1 MKNNNNNNEIATI
14 PSEDSSNE
22 NFIDIVAPKTIAS
35 ITLCGAMKL
44 TITDVMNWDPP
55 TEEQI
60 KNLKKTFN
68 IDVKIYNEGD
78 E

>member
-1 MKNNNNNNEIATI
+1 MKNNNNNEIATI
-14 PSEDSSNE
+14 PSEN
-22 NFIDIVAPKTIAS
+22 NNRVLDIAAPKTIAS
-35 ITLCGAMKL
+35 ITLCGAMRL
-44 TITDVMNWDPP
+44 EVTDVMNWDPP